1 MRAKLGI
8 VAGGGDLPA
17 RLIAH
22 CEESGRPY
30 FVLAMEEQTD
40 PALVAGS
47 VPHAWTRLG
56 ALGTA
61 FRLLRDAGVEEV
73 VMAGAMKRP
82 SMAALR
88 PDIKAMAFL
97 VRTGALKKGDDGL
110 LRAVVRMME
119 SEGFRVV
126 GVDDVLP
133 DVVAAEGVLG
143 SFTPDDAANADIA
156 VGIAAAKELGARDI
170 GQGVVVRGGTVIARE
185 AADGT
190 DAMLSRCAPS
200 DPPSGVL
207 VKVKKPEQEQRAD
220 LPAVGVG
227 TVESVR
233 RAGLAGIAVEAG
245 GAVIV
250 DRAAVTAAAD
260 AAGVFVAGVPVV
272 PVLDRSRTVF
282 LIAGEPSGD
291 ALGARL
297 MAAIRERAKGPVLF
311 RGIGGEGMIAE
322 GLDPLFP
329 MHELSVMGLAEVLP
343 RLPRLIRRIGQTA
356 TAIRGARPDVVVTID
371 SPDFCLRVAKRLR
384 GSSIPVV
391 HYVAPSVWAWRPGRA
406 RTIAQRVDHLL
417 ALLPFEPPYFEAE
430 GLDCTFVGHP
440 IVETAPDRADGGA
453 FRAEHGIRGDAPLLC
468 VLPGSR
474 RGEVSRL
481 LPIFSDAVGR
491 LHAGRPDLRVVI
503 PVAETVA
510 EMVAEMVADWPV
522 APILVR
528 GATAKQGAFAAADAA
543 LAASGTVALELAMA
557 GVAAVIAYRVNAVT
571 AFIVRRLIRVR
582 FANLVNI
589 LLDREAVP
597 EFIQDNCRPD
607 LLASALESLLA
618 DPRAREAQAAAG
630 AEAMRHLGAGGPSP
644 SRRAAEAVLG
654 CIPPVR

>member
-8 VAGGGDLPA
+8 VAGGGELPA

-82 SMAALR
+82 SMSALR
-88 PDIKAMAFL
+88 PDLKAMAFL
-97 VRTGALKKGDDGL
+97 TRTGALKKGDDGL
-110 LRAVVRMME
+110 LRAVVGLME

-133 DVVAAEGVLG
+133 DVIAEEGALGAIAPDGAAQ
-143 SFTPDDAANADIA
+143 ADIA
-156 VGIAAAKELGARDI
+156 IGIAAAKELGARDV
-170 GQGVVVRGGTVIARE
+170 GQGVVVRGGAVLARE

-190 DAMLSRCAPS
+190 DAMLARCVPS
-200 DPPSGVL
+200 NPPSGVL
-207 VKVKKPEQEQRAD
+207 VKVKKPEQERRAD
-220 LPAVGVG
+220 LPAVGIG
-227 TVESVR
+227 TVESVH
-233 RAGLAGIAVEAG
+233 RAGLAGIVVEAG

-250 DRAAVTAAAD
+250 DRAAVAAAAD
-260 AAGVFVAGVPVV
+260 AAGVFVAGVPV
-272 PVLDRSRTVF
+272 PAGDPPRTVF

-291 ALGARL
+291 ALGSRL
-297 MAAIRERAKGPVLF
+297 MAAIRERAAGPVLF

-329 MHELSVMGLAEVLP
+329 MHELAVMGLAEVLP
-343 RLPRLIRRIGQTA
+343 RLPRLLRRIGQTVI
-356 TAIRGARPDVVVTID
+356 AIRKARPDVVVTID

-384 GSSIPVV
+384 GSGIPVV

-430 GLDCTFVGHP
+430 GLACTFVGHP
-440 IVETAPDRADGGA
+440 IVETTLDAADGGA
-453 FRAEHGIRGDAPLLC
+453 FRADYGIEPGAPLLC

-474 RGEVSRL
+474 RGEVTRL
-481 LPIFSDAVGR
+481 LPIFGDVVGR
-491 LHAGRPDLRVVI
+491 LHTGYPDLRIVI

-510 EMVAEMVADWPV
+510 DMVTEMVADWPV
-522 APILVR
+522 APVLVR
-528 GATAKQGAFAAADAA
+528 GATAKRGAFAAADAA

-557 GVAAVIAYRVNAVT
+557 GIATVIAYRVNALS
-571 AFIVRRLIRVR
+571 AFIARRLIRVR

-597 EFIQDNCRPD
+597 EFIQEHCRPE
-607 LLASALESLLA
+607 LLAQALESLLT
-618 DPRAREAQAAAG
+618 DSDARQAQAEAG
-630 AEAMRHLGAGGPSP
+630 TEAMRLLGAGGPSP

-654 CIPPVR
+654 CISTPR